1 MFFNP
6 SCFLFPEENNCK
18 PGELVNVKILSFN
31 QKNLFGLHS
40 SNKIK
45 AA

>member
-1 MFFNP
+1 MTPVIFDAKQ
-6 SCFLFPEENNCK
+6 CK
-18 PGELVNVKILSFN
+18 IGEVVDIKILSFN
-31 QKNLFGLHS
+31 QKNLFGIYE